1 MGLFSRK
8 SNSVKPETG
17 VGALPFPP
25 GDERYPGSAGY
36 SGVGLKK
43 NAMPEHRF
51 TFVRPDGK
59 SEP

>member
-8 SNSVKPETG
+8 STSAKPEPSAA
-17 VGALPFPP
+17 VRAFPP

-51 TFVRPDGK
+51 KFVRPDGK
-59 SEP
+59 SQP

>member
-8 SNSVKPETG
+8 SQSAKPPPRT
-17 VGALPFPP
+17 FPP
-25 GDERYPGSAGY
+25 GDDRYPGNAGY

-59 SEP
+59 SQP